1 MNSVQANATPV
12 SLRPL
17 WPMLLPLAGV
27 LFCLAMASSWLD
39 SERRQ
44 FWTADTL
51 AELQSLPADGGARSS
66 VQYVVQAQR
75 LAPALTVLGGAAGA
89 RYVNDLNRA
98 VDTLVASGVEA
109 ATPANRNA
117 LMLLGESQ
125 QSLAGELRAAVA
137 QGERSVQQ
145 MIYGLIATLL
155 AAALGTALLA
165 RSPRKQSHARPW
177 PHSAVDLQMFE
188 ESPVPMVYSDVHDQ
202 ILAVNSAYLRMSG
215 YSDEELLHRPLLF
228 NDAGR
233 QQPEY
238 FDSMRRSLHLEGRW
252 QGELWMRKK
261 HGEAYANKVV
271 RLSICDGSDRRAGYL
286 TISRESLQAD
296 EQQRLM
302 LWQAHHDP
310 LTKLPNKIMFEER
323 LSRALMQEEPQ
334 GVLLSIDIDRFK
346 EVNDSVGPNL
356 GDQVLMDA
364 AMRLAMCAEEDDT
377 VARIGGDAFVILS
390 ECADPDQR
398 AQELATNLPVA
409 LMEPFRLRDQE
420 IFLQASIGIVSF
432 PKDGSSGAE
441 LLQKADAARGEVKR
455 AGGNAVGYFEVEIN
469 QRAERRL
476 LLQSALR
483 SALVDGELSL
493 ALQPIVALGEKRL
506 LGAEALLRWNHPT
519 LGSISP
525 GEFIPIAESSG
536 LIQELGLWVVEE
548 SQRIVARWREGGL
561 KDLRLSLNVSPLQIQ
576 RQQDCEVLLDKLQ
589 GSDTHRLTLEITESA
604 LMDHAETARFFI
616 DRARRMGCQ
625 VALDDFGTGYS
636 SLAYLREFNF
646 DVLKVDKAFTDRL
659 ASPRDL
665 GLVASIISMGKI
677 LGMRV
682 VAEGVEEREQVQQLC
697 QVGCH
702 YAQGYLFARPLLLE
716 EFEAFADENSEHL
729 ATVTELASS
738 A

>member
-27 LFCLAMASSWLD
+27 LCCLAMASGWLD

-51 AELQSLPADGGARSS
+51 ADLQSLPADSDSRSP

-89 RYVNDLNRA
+89 RYVNDLNGVVA
-98 VDTLVASGVEA
+98 TLVASGVEA
-109 ATPANRNA
+109 GAPANRNA
-117 LMLLGESQ
+117 LMLLDESQ
-125 QSLAGELRAAVA
+125 RSLAGELRAAVA

-145 MIYGLIATLL
+145 MIYALIATLL

-165 RSPRKQSHARPW
+165 RSPRKQSHTRPW
-177 PHSAVDLQMFE
+177 PHSAVDLQMFD
-188 ESPVPMVYSDVHDQ
+188 ESPVPMVYSDARDQ
-202 ILAVNSAYLRMSG
+202 ILAVNPAYLRMSG
-215 YSDEELLHRPLLF
+215 YSDEELLNRPLLF
-228 NDAGR
+228 NEAGR

-238 FDSMRRSLHLEGRW
+238 FDSMRRTLHLEGRW

-271 RLSICDGSDRRAGYL
+271 RLVICDGNDRRAGYL

-323 LSRALMQEEPQ
+323 LTRALMQEQPQ

-390 ECADPDQR
+390 QSSDPEQR

-469 QRAERRL
+469 QRAARRL
-476 LLQSALR
+476 MPPRAR
-483 SALVDGELSL
+483 RPALVDGELSP

-506 LGAEALLRWNHPT
+506 LGAEALLRWSHPT
-519 LGSISP
+519 LGNISP

-576 RQQDCEVLLDKLQ
+576 RQEDCEVLLDKLQ
-589 GSDTHRLTLEITESA
+589 GHNARRLTLEITESA

-682 VAEGVEEREQVQQLC
+682 VAEGVEERDQVLQLS

-702 YAQGYLFARPLLLE
+702 YAQGYLFARPLPLE
-716 EFEAFADENSEHL
+716 EFEAFAGENSEQL
-729 ATVTELASS
+729 ATVTALASS